1 METLELR
8 TLEEQEKTQLDEHAI
23 AALESDLKAFELRTL
38 LSGPYDQGNAIMSLS
53 SGVGGR
59 DAEDWTSM
67 LLTMYQRFCEHQG
80 WKIAVLHEQY
90 GPEGGLKETTV
101 EIKGHS
107 SYGLLKGEAGVH
119 RLVRISPF
127 SSKQLRQTSFA
138 LVEILPEASEELAA
152 LDLKESDLR
161 VDTFRSS
168 GPGGQNVNRRESA
181 VRITHIPTG
190 ISAASQSQRSQ
201 LQNRQKALELVKM
214 KLHNLLLKE
223 HKESV
228 DALQEKI
235 KPQWG
240 NQARSY
246 VFDPYSLVKDHRTGV
261 ETQDVEEVLSGNLS
275 PFVEAEILL
284 Q

>member
-1 METLELR
+1 LR
-8 TLEEQEKTQLDEHAI
+8 ALEEQEKKQLDEGAI
-23 AALESDLKAFELRTL
+23 AALENDLKAFELRTL
-38 LSGPYDQGNAIMSLS
+38 LVGPYDQGNAIMSLS

-59 DAEDWTSM
+59 DAEDWTTM
-67 LLTMYQRFCEHQG
+67 LLTMYQRFCENQG
-80 WKIAVLHEQY
+80 WKAAILHEQY
-90 GPEGGLKETTV
+90 GPEGGLKEATV
-101 EIKGHS
+101 EIKGPS

-138 LVEILPEASEELAA
+138 LVEILPEASEELATIE
-152 LDLKESDLR
+152 LKEGDLR

-261 ETQDVEEVLSGNLS
+261 ETQDVAGVLAGNLQ
-275 PFVEAEILL
+275 PFIEAEILL
-284 Q
+284 QQ